1 LQDTSTLLGML
12 MSLRE
17 EMGAERAARLELE
30 KVVHN
35 EKAARLELEKVVHNE
50 KEKNK
55 ELLAEQET
63 MKNQI
68 AAEKGERLDQLG
80 EVENRAVELED
91 WVSTQ
96 VRPFFPC
103 LVLNDG

>member
-35 EKAARLELEKVVHNE
+35 EK
-50 KEKNK
+50 EKNK

-68 AAEKGERLDQLG
+68 AAEKSERL
-80 EVENRAVELED
+80 N
-91 WVSTQ
+91 
-96 VRPFFPC
+96 
-103 LVLNDG
+103 

>member
-1 LQDTSTLLGML
+1 MSTLMGML

-17 EMGAERAARLELE
+17 EMGAERAARKEELKARKEELE
-30 KVVHN
+30 AERAARK
-35 EKAARLELEKVVHNE
+35 EELEAERAARLELEKVV
-50 KEKNK
+50 
-55 ELLAEQET
+55 QT

-68 AAEKGERLDQLG
+68 AAEKSEHLDQLG

-96 VRPFFPC
+96 VRPLLPVSC
-103 LVLNDG
+103 P

>member
-1 LQDTSTLLGML
+1 ML

-17 EMGAERAARLELE
+17 EFLEL
-30 KVVHN
+30 K
-35 EKAARLELEKVVHNE
+35 KVVHNE

-55 ELLAEQET
+55 ELLAEQEA

-68 AAEKGERLDQLG
+68 AAERSERLDQQG
-80 EVENRAVELED
+80 EVENRTEDLED

-96 VRPFFPC
+96 VRPFCPC
-103 LVLNDG
+103 LGLNDS